1 MRISDWSSDVC
12 SSDLEEPI
20 VNEDGQAIFMRR
32 RYNDRL
38 LMFLL
43 RAHHPE
49 RYARVDRVRAP
60 DEETPAVA
68 LPVSRAIAA
77 LEPITPP
84 EPHRLMPPE
93 TLEPWLPPEQ
103 ADEPDPVPGDRKSTR
118 LNSSH

>member
-1 MRISDWSSDVC
+1 MSVQSCYHLRRAPGAEGFAAAWDAAIAEASKRLVDIAFDRAVNGM
-12 SSDLEEPI
+12 EEPI

-60 DEETPAVA
+60 DEETPAA
-68 LPVSRAIAA
+68 LPVSHAIAA
-77 LEPITPP
+77 LEPVRSEEHTS
-84 EPHRLMPPE
+84 E
-93 TLEPWLPPEQ
+93 
-103 ADEPDPVPGDRKSTR
+103 
-118 LNSSH
+118 